1 MNQWLIFFS
10 GILRTTEVGENQQM
24 NESTGIVLDTEPL
37 EFENIRN
44 ENVEVCLKLDPPFF
58 I

>member
-1 MNQWLIFFS
+1 VIDLFFS
-10 GILRTTEVGENQQM
+10 GILRTTEVGENQQI
-24 NESTGIVLDTEPL
+24 NESTGIVLDTEPH
-37 EFENIRN
+37 EFKMIQHD